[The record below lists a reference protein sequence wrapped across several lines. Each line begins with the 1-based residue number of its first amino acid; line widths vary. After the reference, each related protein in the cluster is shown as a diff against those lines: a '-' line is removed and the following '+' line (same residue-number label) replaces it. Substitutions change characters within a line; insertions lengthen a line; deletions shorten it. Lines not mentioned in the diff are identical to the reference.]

1 MCVQRSKA
9 FGEVSLS
16 GGLIVIRYYVLC
28 FTHEKDEKAVK
39 DFGIKL

>member
-1 MCVQRSKA
+1 MCVQRSNS

-28 FTHEKDEKAVK
+28 FTRETDEKAVK
-39 DFGIKL
+39 DFEIKL